1 MLKLIF
7 ITQKVLFTIL
17 IGTILSS
24 CNSKKE
30 NFDIDISN
38 FKPTKAIK
46 KADESKKIT
55 VDSENELYIK
65 DLVPSKNRQ
74 EIISN
79 TKFGKKDPFSKDDIK
94 INQLNLDLRLTG
106 FLSTEFNKYAMVKY
120 LNNVGTLTEESEGGV
135 NTNLLPNGAK
145 VIKIDPKNKILI
157 ITFDNNN
164 FIFEL

>member
-1 MLKLIF
+1 MKKFIYSRIIF
-7 ITQKVLFTIL
+7 FIL
-17 IGTILSS
+17 IATSLSS
-24 CNSKKE
+24 CKQTSQND
-30 NFDIDISN
+30 FDFSN
-38 FKPTKAIK
+38 INLP
-46 KADESKKIT
+46 KKIIKPNIVNKSN
-55 VDSENELYIK
+55 VDFENNKYIK

-106 FLSTEFNKYAMVKY
+106 FLSTEINKYAMVKY

-157 ITFDNNN
+157 ITFNNNN